1 MKLKWDLTDLAQRE
15 REREGVRD
23 AWSGIVIVYLL
34 WSKVVTGFIVALLLL
49 VFICGLDPNDRR
61 SEKSGREPKDLL
73 LLLRLRLDFLQ
84 LNECLVGRF
93 LSVAFSKATSK
104 QASSNK

>member
-1 MKLKWDLTDLAQRE
+1 M
-15 REREGVRD
+15 RD

-73 LLLRLRLDFLQ
+73 LLLLRLRLDFLQ